1 MHKIALYDVW
11 FRAFISILF
20 SYYLLRSLHIK
31 VPAAIAQ
38 CITVLQISQFVITH
52 LVLFHVGL
60 LYLQGTTCD
69 VTPHTYWLCL
79 GMEISYLVL
88 FGNFFY
94 HSYIRG
100 GGKKFVAE
108 KKQAKVE

>member
-1 MHKIALYDVW
+1 MDKIGLYDVW

-38 CITVLQISQFVITH
+38 CITVVQITQFVITH
-52 LVLFHVGL
+52 AVLFHVGL

-94 HSYIRG
+94 HAYIRG